1 MYDLVFFFVII
12 RFYLIIRM
20 KMYDELVLRFKR
32 VIIISKEYYISVL
45 FQNIDIKV
53 FYIKGEGKKRS

>member
-45 FQNIDIKV
+45 F
-53 FYIKGEGKKRS
+53 